1 MFFFILITCL
11 FDFVLIW
18 NGEILRWSLMGVQ
31 GLNLENCNFYDIT
44 LKSYAIDRNYMF
56 YDAYYFN

>member
-1 MFFFILITCL
+1 
-11 FDFVLIW
+11 
-18 NGEILRWSLMGVQ
+18 MGVQ